1 VTGVADAVH
10 LVTRFFGSLD
20 PRPPSATDTTW
31 AESHLGPGEVLVWRS
46 MSAPDRRH
54 AIGVARRTVDALGD
68 RADRAVVAAAL
79 LHDCGKAV
87 SGFGTF
93 ARVGATLVIAVV
105 GRSRVIGWSDDGGVR
120 GRLGRY
126 ADHPRLGR
134 ALLVDAGSAALTSAW
149 AAEHHLPSSAW
160 TVPEPVGA
168 ALKAADDD

>member
-1 VTGVADAVH
+1 VTGVAGAVH

-20 PRPPSATDTTW
+20 PRPPSAADATW

-46 MSAPDRRH
+46 LSAPDRRH
-54 AIGVARRTVDALGD
+54 SIGVARRTIDALGTG
-68 RADRAVVAAAL
+68 ADRSVVAAAL
-79 LHDCGKAV
+79 LHDCGKSA

-93 ARVGATLVIAVV
+93 GRVGATLVIAAV
-105 GRSRVIGWSDDGGVR
+105 GRRRVIGWSDAGGVR

-134 ALLVDAGSAALTSAW
+134 ALLVDAGSAGLTSDW